1 MTEQWFES
9 TSRFQKCN
17 TALVFNL
24 LGAILVGSQIN
35 LVGHYQHLFF
45 REIDEKREHEG
56 ALTMVKEDNFHK
68 IFLSFL
74 YGFASG
80 KNFIFEVEFRQ
91 KKFLFF

>member
-1 MTEQWFES
+1 M
-9 TSRFQKCN
+9 
-17 TALVFNL
+17 
-24 LGAILVGSQIN
+24 GSQIN

-56 ALTMVKEDNFHK
+56 ALTMVKEDNFRK

-74 YGFASG
+74 YGFTSG